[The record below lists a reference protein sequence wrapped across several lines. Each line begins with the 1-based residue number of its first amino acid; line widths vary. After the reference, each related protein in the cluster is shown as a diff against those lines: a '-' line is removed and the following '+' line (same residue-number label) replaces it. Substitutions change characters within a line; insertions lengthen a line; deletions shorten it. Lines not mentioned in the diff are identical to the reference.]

1 MVKYEPY
8 FFVDSTDRDDISKKK
23 QRGPALCKDDPLTA
37 SSFVENI
44 LNQFINQEQKDMLI
58 LEENK
63 AQILPG
69 KLQEKVNL
77 VALRAETLILKTNS
91 SVWRAEIMAKKS
103 CIITVCNEILGKIAV
118 KTIKIQ

>member
-8 FFVDSTDRDDISKKK
+8 FFIDSTDRDDISKKK
-23 QRGPALCKDDPLTA
+23 QRGPVLCKDDPLTA
-37 SSFVENI
+37 CSFVENI
-44 LNQFINQEQKDMLI
+44 LNRFIGQEQKDIMI

-91 SVWRAEIMAKKS
+91 SVWRAEIMSKKS
-103 CIITVCNEILGKIAV
+103 GIIAVCNVILGKTAV
-118 KTIKIQ
+118 KSVKFV